1 MLNTINELDA
11 MSAADQLLGMTN
23 LFQMTMDRRRARPV
37 GEPTRLQ
44 SFLLMA
50 IARHGTMTVSELA
63 PLLDVSA
70 ATTSQMVGTLE
81 TRGWVSRA
89 FDPRD
94 HRRHVLELT
103 TEGHE
108 MVERSRMR
116 RRERLVEILSR
127 LSGTDRAELVRLAE
141 RVAMAAAE
149 AAPQPEGSNGS
160 NVDGGEA

>member
-1 MLNTINELDA
+1 MSELDA
-11 MSAADQLLGMTN
+11 TDAADQLLGMTN
-23 LFQMTMDRRRARPV
+23 LFQMTMDRRRARPA

-50 IARHGTMTVSELA
+50 IARHGTMTVSELV
-63 PLLDVSA
+63 PLLDVSP

-89 FDPRD
+89 FDPED

-103 TEGHE
+103 VEGQA
-108 MVERSRMR
+108 MMERSRMR
-116 RRERLVEILSR
+116 RRERLREILSR

-141 RVAMAAAE
+141 RVAAAAVE
-149 AAPQPEGSNGS
+149 VAGSHPEDPQ
-160 NVDGGEA
+160 VAGGEA

>member
-1 MLNTINELDA
+1 MNTISELDA
-11 MSAADQLLGMTN
+11 TTAADQLLGMTN
-23 LFQMTMDRRRARPV
+23 LFRMTMDRRRARPA

-50 IARHGTMTVSELA
+50 IARHGTLTVSELA

-81 TRGWVSRA
+81 ASGWVSRA
-89 FDPRD
+89 FDPQD

-103 TEGHE
+103 GEGHE

-127 LSGTDRAELVRLAE
+127 LSGEDRAELVRLAE
-141 RVAMAAAE
+141 RVAVAAAE
-149 AAPQPEGSNGS
+149 AGWSQ
-160 NVDGGEA
+160 VDGGEA

>member
-1 MLNTINELDA
+1 MSELDA
-11 MSAADQLLGMTN
+11 MDAADQLLGMTN
-23 LFQMTMDRRRARPV
+23 LFQMTMDRRRARPA

-50 IARHGTMTVSELA
+50 IARHGTLTVSDLA

-70 ATTSQMVGTLE
+70 ATASQMVGTLE
-81 TRGWVSRA
+81 TRAWVSRA

-103 TEGHE
+103 AEGHE

-127 LSGTDRAELVRLAE
+127 LSGEERAEMVRLAE
-141 RVAMAAAE
+141 RVAVAAAE
-149 AAPQPEGSNGS
+149 AGWSQVEESQ
-160 NVDGGEA
+160 VDGGEA